1 MELYLTT
8 YQLDKAAVM
17 AADEKLA
24 DQVSKQPHPLIVAAF
39 SLL

>member
-24 DQVSKQPHPLIVAAF
+24 DQVSN
-39 SLL
+39 